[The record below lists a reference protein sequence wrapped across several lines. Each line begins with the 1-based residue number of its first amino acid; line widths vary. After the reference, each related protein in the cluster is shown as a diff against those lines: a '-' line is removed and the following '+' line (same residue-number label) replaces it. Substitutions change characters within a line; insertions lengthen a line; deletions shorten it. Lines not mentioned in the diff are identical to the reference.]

1 MGFRYKKNDMKDLTE
16 GKLDEALKFAE
27 SIKDDSLQKC
37 LDRMKQV
44 EENLNENYQNG
55 GKVETEITTDFA
67 PYSFYF
73 VRYRI
78 DNPKLYTNGGIIF
91 HGKHDNG
98 GDGSAPTFSVNLT
111 PTFGWQ
117 IHT

>member
-1 MGFRYKKNDMKDLTE
+1 MKDLTG
-16 GKLDEALKFAE
+16 GKLDEALKYAE

-37 LDRMKQV
+37 LDRLKKI
-44 EENLNENYQNG
+44 EENYKNDETE
-55 GKVETEITTDFA
+55 VETEISTDFA

-73 VRYRI
+73 VRMYKNTTNFI
-78 DNPKLYTNGGIIF
+78 SNGGIIF

-98 GDGSAPTFSVNLT
+98 GDGSSPTFSVNLT
-111 PTFGWQ
+111 PTNGWA